1 MKTLVRMRKGFDLF
15 MTSFSQEMMETREA
29 VSIVRKHVS
38 GEEIT
43 EEEGEKL
50 REQVYDIL
58 KMAGI
63 GIPFALI
70 PGASV
75 ILLVVVRFA
84 KKRDI
89 NLLPS
94 AFDRENEEKDKLQE
108 SLDSTDSHPFHENE
122 GQDQIPDQGRE
133 DSESHVQSDLE
144 GGKQGS

>member
-1 MKTLVRMRKGFDLF
+1 MKVLVRMRRGFDLF
-15 MTSFSQEMMETREA
+15 MASFSQEMEETREA

-38 GEEIT
+38 GEDIT

-58 KMAGI
+58 KMTGI

-75 ILLVVVRFA
+75 ILVVVVKLA

-94 AFDRENEEKDKLQE
+94 AFIRDDETEKDELQE
-108 SLDSTDSHPFHENE
+108 RVDSQDGDPVHESVR
-122 GQDQIPDQGRE
+122 QDTVQDERRE
-133 DSESHVQSDLE
+133 DPEDDVQPNTE
-144 GGKQGS
+144 GGKQ